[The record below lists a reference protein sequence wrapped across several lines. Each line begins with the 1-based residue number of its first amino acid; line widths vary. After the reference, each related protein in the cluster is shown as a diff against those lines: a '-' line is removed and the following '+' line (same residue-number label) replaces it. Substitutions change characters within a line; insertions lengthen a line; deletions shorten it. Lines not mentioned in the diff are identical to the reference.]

1 LNPAEHKSYKGTRLA
16 NSPRVENIKAKFKI
30 LRARMDGLLVTCM
43 EVPFSD
49 FMNLDIRVGK
59 VEEAT
64 QVPESRNLL
73 KLIVDFGSEKRQS
86 VAGLLQYYKPEE
98 LVGKKF
104 VFVLNL
110 QRRKLMGI
118 ESQCI
123 VLAAEDN
130 EGNVILVCPEKD
142 IAAGSKI
149 R

>member
-1 LNPAEHKSYKGTRLA
+1 
-16 NSPRVENIKAKFKI
+16 
-30 LRARMDGLLVTCM
+30 M
-43 EVPFSD
+43 EVPFND
-49 FMNLDIRVGK
+49 FMKLDIRVGE

-118 ESQCI
+118 ESQCM

>member
-1 LNPAEHKSYKGTRLA
+1 
-16 NSPRVENIKAKFKI
+16 
-30 LRARMDGLLVTCM
+30 M
-43 EVPFSD
+43 EIPFND
-49 FMNLDIRVGK
+49 FMKLEIRVGK

-73 KLIVDFGSEKRQS
+73 KLVVDFGSEKLQS

-118 ESQCI
+118 ESQCMA
-123 VLAAEDN
+123 LAAEDA
-130 EGNVILVCPEKD
+130 EGNVILIGPEKD
-142 IAAGSKI
+142 IAAGSRI
-149 R
+149 S

>member
-1 LNPAEHKSYKGTRLA
+1 
-16 NSPRVENIKAKFKI
+16 
-30 LRARMDGLLVTCM
+30 M
-43 EVPFSD
+43 EIPFND
-49 FMNLDIRVGK
+49 FMKLEVRIGE

-64 QVPESRNLL
+64 LIPGSKNLL

-104 VFVLNL
+104 VFILNL

-118 ESQCI
+118 ESQCM
-123 VLAAEDN
+123 VLAAEDDK
-130 EGNVILVCPEKD
+130 GNVILICPEKD
-142 IAAGSKI
+142 IAAGSRI

>member
-1 LNPAEHKSYKGTRLA
+1 
-16 NSPRVENIKAKFKI
+16 
-30 LRARMDGLLVTCM
+30 M
-43 EVPFSD
+43 EIPFDD
-49 FMNLDIRVGK
+49 FMKLELRVGK

-64 QVPESRNLL
+64 LIPESRNLL

-104 VFVLNL
+104 VFILNL

-118 ESQCI
+118 ESQCM

-130 EGNVILVCPEKD
+130 EGNVILLSPEKD
-142 IAAGSKI
+142 IAAGSRI

>member
-1 LNPAEHKSYKGTRLA
+1 
-16 NSPRVENIKAKFKI
+16 
-30 LRARMDGLLVTCM
+30 M
-43 EVPFSD
+43 EIPFDD
-49 FMNLDIRVGK
+49 FMKLEVRIGE

-64 QVPESRNLL
+64 LIPGSKNLL

-86 VAGLLQYYKPEE
+86 VAGLLRYYKPEE

-104 VFVLNL
+104 VFILNL

-118 ESQCI
+118 ESQCM

-130 EGNVILVCPEKD
+130 EGNVILICPEKD
-142 IAAGSKI
+142 IAAGSRI